1 MIIKHIPEDF
11 YVKEEMELKL
21 GRGDYSYFILEKK
34 NIGTLEAV
42 NLIAG
47 KLGINQKRVG
57 FSGYKDKKAVTE
69 QYISIFKINK
79 DNVGR
84 LNLYG
89 INLTYIGSGNERI
102 NAGDLKHNY
111 FRIVV
116 RYLDEKNKLENR
128 KFKNY
133 FDEQRFGINKN
144 NHLIGRAIIKREF
157 DKACNLLKLN
167 VENNNYVGAL
177 RTIDKR
183 KLRFYV
189 SAYQSHLFNEVLNK
203 LNKKIGKLP
212 ILGYLTELDNTF
224 KRLYGKVMKEEGIG
238 QEDFIIKQM
247 PELSSEGAMRN
258 AYEMAMDFKYSYEDD
273 EIFKGKYKAIL
284 EFKLNPGTYATCFV
298 KSLFSKGL

>member
-203 LNKKIGKLP
+203 LNK
-212 ILGYLTELDNTF
+212 
-224 KRLYGKVMKEEGIG
+224 
-238 QEDFIIKQM
+238 
-247 PELSSEGAMRN
+247 
-258 AYEMAMDFKYSYEDD
+258 
-273 EIFKGKYKAIL
+273 
-284 EFKLNPGTYATCFV
+284 
-298 KSLFSKGL
+298 